1 MYPMLDIAAIS
12 SNRMMSSC
20 EHSKRTCCDW
30 KLANVNLLEQAK
42 DYEQLKKRLFN
53 VHWDN
58 DFTR

>member
-53 VHWDN
+53 VH
-58 DFTR
+58 